1 MVRFQGTR
9 IAYTN
14 LEKFLSDYGPQLDRI
29 GGDQGKYLAIMEHG
43 RPASWEQRALHVTSL
58 RDPYHAYTIDWL
70 PEGWFIEVSEVAPGC
85 GQPGGSIQVRIFDHQ
100 NEMRKVEELIR
111 RGVLRQ

>member
-1 MVRFQGTR
+1 MGARH
-9 IAYTN
+9 
-14 LEKFLSDYGPQLDRI
+14 
-29 GGDQGKYLAIMEHG
+29 HG
-43 RPASWEQRALHVTSL
+43 EQRALHVTSL

-111 RGVLRQ
+111 RGCCDSDNRCGPVNGFAGLDPLIWHEHDPRVGNE

>member
-1 MVRFQGTR
+1 
-9 IAYTN
+9 
-14 LEKFLSDYGPQLDRI
+14 